1 MSDEFF
7 NSLEQHFPTFADKL
21 RSRPDADVENIEP
34 AATDAD
40 LAEIETSIGIQLPE
54 TYKSLLRCA
63 REFWL
68 FGGAIQFG
76 FQHPFMH
83 DFQPY
88 DELTPQQQQSVQRKS
103 GGVWPPPSNGMLC
116 FAEFFMEADGD
127 QVLFDVANGMVN
139 GEYPVM
145 YYAHESHPPS
155 VRKLSDDFETF
166 LNAFLDYEQWADEHA
181 A

>member
-1 MSDEFF
+1 MSDELL
-7 NSLEQHFPTFADKL
+7 NSLDKHFPTFASKL
-21 RSRPDADVENIEP
+21 RSRPDADAENIEP
-34 AATDAD
+34 GASDD
-40 LAEIETSIGIQLPE
+40 DIAEIETSLGVPLPKP
-54 TYKSLLRCA
+54 YKSLLRCA

-88 DELTPQQQQSVQRKS
+88 DELSPQQQQSVQRNS

-145 YYAHESHPPS
+145 YYSHESHPPS
-155 VRKLSDDFETF
+155 VRKLADNFETF
-166 LNAFLDYEQWADEHA
+166 LKEFLDYEQWADEDA
-181 A
+181 V